1 MGEDE
6 IVGDEVEDFTT
17 SPERH
22 RRQANNNRNSSNSNN
37 NSNNNN
43 NRDISS
49 IDDDDELPFSNGDNI
64 VIGEVHDIND
74 PQPYDPRNALYPP
87 LNFPPQPQ
95 NGPFPSNINI
105 QGQPNPY
112 SSPHPPQ
119 SSQQHQP
126 PQQHQHHPQ
135 SGGPPSLLSQS
146 PQPPQQQPQP
156 NYPPAGGAIPSQPNQ
171 LPSPSQLPLSN
182 HENNNNIGNVPMMFQ
197 PPSYQ
202 ISSPYQ
208 NVNIIYQNPFHMAP
222 TTASNIPIDADLCPN
237 YTPDHYLD
245 EPNSFGIG
253 SIIQQELQSLKE
265 KLITNLYI
273 KPQIVN
279 QIDDEALNSISEC
292 KGLLYLNVSSCNN
305 FSKLVFNRCIAK
317 LNSLKAINLSDCTQ
331 IIDDNIKTLAKNCK
345 NLEEVHLNGCVQITD
360 DAITFLVEKC
370 PKIKILSLGKCE
382 KLTDKSILSIS
393 NKLSGLT
400 SLCINHI
407 KYITQ
412 SSLPTLKK
420 FNMKSF
426 YAYNTLLTDPVV
438 FETIPKWGSN
448 LEVLN
453 LGKCT
458 NLVDNSIS
466 AIAFNCPNLK
476 KLFLQSCKGITGL
489 SINLI
494 AQKCTQLNTLRVDY
508 CTNLMDDAIISLENL
523 KSLRVLNLSGLL
535 KINELSL
542 IRVLPRI
549 PDLEELYLYDCPRFS
564 DLTVNQLCKSNA
576 NLKVIRI
583 DGTFF
588 PTDESLCA
596 LSQTCT
602 SLRTVNLSGLL
613 KITDRTIFAFGNYQ
627 KYLQKLYLNGCKY
640 IGNESLYCITN
651 NLFGL
656 EALRLDNSFQ
666 FSEDAL
672 NSLGK
677 LVNLKI
683 LNISGCTHATN
694 RTTDII
700 SYSCKQLTQLFLSN
714 LPQLTSNSLP
724 SVLINLARL
733 KLLRIDG
740 CINIIMNGI
749 ISFPNKLC
757 LEIFNCSETG
767 IGHQTITSIASN
779 SWLKELYCWG
789 CEGVTDDGLKEL
801 ANHSSNLSV
810 LRIDRCKNITD
821 KGARILV
828 QKAPLLSILNISN
841 TNCGEDTI
849 NTVASNCKLLKKLY
863 CFHCPKVS
871 DRNIGAISFQCQF
884 INTIN
889 LSKCTNISDTG
900 VIELSK
906 CKFLKKV
913 NLSHC
918 QKITNASIIK
928 LSLGCPMLKEI
939 LLKECVNVGEIGI
952 LSVSTYCKRL
962 ESLDVSM
969 CPNVTDLAIIGIGR
983 ECLLLNSLEA
993 MGTGGKGN
1001 IDNGVIEVCV
1011 RSNINLKNLNLSNTH
1026 TTDKS
1031 IQMLIR
1037 MCPSLRTLNLV
1048 KTDISDTI
1056 IPLIYENCRLLK
1068 DFKHQN

>member
-1 MGEDE
+1 MAHGEDD
-6 IVGDEVEDFTT
+6 IIGDEDFTT
-17 SPERH
+17 SPEQQH
-22 RRQANNNRNSSNSNN
+22 RQPAAPQQQQRN
-37 NSNNNN
+37 
-43 NRDISS
+43 ISS
-49 IDDDDELPFSNGDNI
+49 LDEDDELPFSNGDNI

-95 NGPFPSNINI
+95 GHQFPSNISAP
-105 QGQPNPY
+105 PNPY
-112 SSPHPPQ
+112 TPHQQPQQQQPPQQGQGQQQPPQQGQQPINPSHAPQSIPLQQQSIPSISSYPPNTILPSNPSQSPQ
-119 SSQQHQP
+119 SSQMP
-126 PQQHQHHPQ
+126 PMRD
-135 SGGPPSLLSQS
+135 
-146 PQPPQQQPQP
+146 
-156 NYPPAGGAIPSQPNQ
+156 
-171 LPSPSQLPLSN
+171 
-182 HENNNNIGNVPMMFQ
+182 NNTGNLPMMFQ
-197 PPSYQ
+197 PPPYQ
-202 ISSPYQ
+202 ISSPYE
-208 NVNIIYQNPFHMAP
+208 NVNIVYQNPYNQSP
-222 TTASNIPIDADLCPN
+222 PPLSNIPIDADLMPN
-237 YTPDHYLD
+237 YTPDHLLD
-245 EPNSFGIG
+245 EPSSFGIG
-253 SIIQQELQSLKE
+253 SIVQQELLSLKD
-265 KLITNLYI
+265 KLINNLYI

-279 QIDDEALNSISEC
+279 QIDDESLNSISEC
-292 KGLLYLNVSSCNN
+292 KGLLYLNLSSCNN
-305 FSKLVFNRCIAK
+305 FSKVVFNKAIGK
-317 LNSLKAINLSDCTQ
+317 LPNLKAINLSNCSQ
-331 IIDDNIKTLAKNCK
+331 IVDDNIKTLAKSCK

-360 DAITFLVEKC
+360 ESISFLVEKC
-370 PKIKILSLGKCE
+370 TKIKILSLSKCE
-382 KLTDKSILSIS
+382 KLTDKSIVSIS
-393 NKLSGLT
+393 NKLNGLT

-438 FETIPKWGSN
+438 FETVPKWGSH

-466 AIAFNCPNLK
+466 AIAFNCPNIK

-508 CTNLMDDAIISLENL
+508 CTNLMDDAVVSLENL
-523 KSLRVLNLSGLL
+523 KCLKILNLSGLL

-542 IRVLPRI
+542 IRVLPRV
-549 PDLEELYLYDCPRFS
+549 PELEELYLYDCPRFS
-564 DLTVNQLCKSNA
+564 DLTVNQLCKSNP

-596 LSQTCT
+596 LSQACT
-602 SLRTVNLSGLL
+602 ALRTVNLSGLL
-613 KITDRTIFAFGNYQ
+613 KITDRTLFAFGNYQ
-627 KYLQKLYLNGCKY
+627 KYLQKLYLNGCKF
-640 IGNESLYCITN
+640 IGNDSLYCITN
-651 NLFGL
+651 NLFAL

-666 FSEDAL
+666 FSEDSL

-677 LVNLKI
+677 LHNLKT

-694 RTTDII
+694 RTADII
-700 SYSCKQLTQLFLSN
+700 SFSCKQLTHLYLWN
-714 LPQLTSNSLP
+714 LPQLTSNCLP
-724 SVLINLARL
+724 SLLINLPRL
-733 KLLRIDG
+733 KLLRVDG
-740 CINIIMNGI
+740 CINIVMNGA
-749 ISFPNKLC
+749 ISFPQKLC
-757 LEIFNCSETG
+757 LEVFNCSETG
-767 IGHQTITSIASN
+767 IGYQTINSIASN
-779 SWLKELYCWG
+779 CWLKELYCWG
-789 CEGVTDDGLKEL
+789 CENVTDDGLKEL
-801 ANHSSNLSV
+801 ANHASNLSV
-810 LRIDRCKNITD
+810 LRIDRCKNISD
-821 KGARILV
+821 KGARLLV
-828 QKAPLLSILNISN
+828 QKTPLLSILNISN

-849 NTVASNCKLLKKLY
+849 NAVATYCKLLKKLY
-863 CFHCPKVS
+863 CFHCPKVV
-871 DRNIGAISFQCQF
+871 DRNIGAIAFQCQF

-913 NLSHC
+913 NLSYC
-918 QKITNASIIK
+918 SKITNASIIK

-952 LSVSTYCKRL
+952 LSISTYCKRL

-969 CPNVTDLAIIGIGR
+969 CPNVTELAIVGIGR

-993 MGTGGKGN
+993 MGISGKGN
-1001 IDNGVIEVCV
+1001 IDNGVIEVAV

-1026 TTDKS
+1026 TSDKS
-1031 IQMLIR
+1031 IQMLVR

-1068 DFKHQN
+1068 DFKH